1 MWKLL
6 VFLCM
11 HFMLIGQNNIL
22 ILSKNS
28 NLCLKSIGVIDL
40 AGHLPEQLSPYKT
53 IFIFSNS
60 KSVLSKKDVSRVIDF
75 LTDGGN
81 LYLGSESWPFQAE
94 SNQITRKLFQKEC
107 YGGFEIKS
115 AEPASEKSNL
125 HLIELKEIPAG
136 ETTVAFPLDYRLL
149 VEAWVGNQPLILS
162 GSIEQGRIIIDGGYS
177 RFYCVNWNSNTLL
190 LFQKIIAFFT

>member
-28 NLCLKSIGVIDL
+28 NLCLKSIGLIDL
-40 AGHLPEQLSPYKT
+40 AGHLPKQLSPYRT

-60 KSVLSKKDVSRVIDF
+60 KSVLSKKDLSRVIDF

-94 SNQITRKLFQKEC
+94 SNQITRKLFHKEC
-107 YGGFEIKS
+107 YGNFEIKR

>member
-40 AGHLPEQLSPYKT
+40 AGHLPEQLTPYKT

-75 LTDGGN
+75 LNAGGN

-94 SNQITRKLFQKEC
+94 SNQITRKLFHKEC
-107 YGGFEIKS
+107 YGNFEITR
-115 AEPASEKSNL
+115 AEPATEKSNV

-136 ETTVAFPLDYRLL
+136 ETTVAFPLDYQLL